1 MVELREREFY
11 KKKSTKR
18 KELKAK
24 SRLRARNN
32 LNN

>member
-18 KELKAK
+18 KELKARA
-24 SRLRARNN
+24 RLRAKNN
-32 LNN
+32 SNN